1 MEDNK
6 SKITKEQKEILL
18 GLFSTNEVAVLESI
32 EKIRDKGGD
41 YSIKPLL
48 EIYFSTPYV
57 AVRNSVYELIC
68 DLKDSK
74 IAEILEQNI
83 ETYQNKEHLPKF
95 LSALWQ
101 SAVKFSNLMPFLRIF
116 DNGDELIAVEILSV
130 VEQSAGSVSD
140 AEREE
145 CLKFIKSKISDYQG
159 FKKTLAEEILELLK

>member
-48 EIYFSTPYV
+48 EIYFSTPYT
-57 AVRNSVYELIC
+57 AVRNSIYELIC
-68 DLKDSK
+68 DLKDNK
-74 IAEILEQNI
+74 IADILEQNI
-83 ETYQNKEHLPKF
+83 ETYKDKEHLPKF

-101 SAVKFSNLMPFLRIF
+101 SAAKFSSLMPFLRIF
-116 DNGDELIAVEILSV
+116 DNGDDLIAVEILSV
-130 VEQSAGSVSD
+130 VEQSAGSIPD

-145 CLKFIKSKISDYQG
+145 SLKFIKSKVSDYKG
-159 FKKTLAEEILELLK
+159 FKKIIAGEIMELLK

>member
-74 IAEILEQNI
+74 IAAILEQNI

-101 SAVKFSNLMPFLRIF
+101 SAVKFSSLMPFLRIF

-140 AEREE
+140 VEREE
-145 CLKFIKSKISDYQG
+145 SFKFIKSKISDYQG
-159 FKKTLAEEILELLK
+159 FKKTIAEEILELLK